1 MRKDSEYRDL
11 FPGALELMILQTLRI
26 KPMHGYAIAQHIK
39 NLSDELL
46 QIEEGSLYPAL
57 QRMLK
62 AGWLE
67 SAMGI
72 SARNRP
78 VRIFKLTALDRKH
91 LEQERSSFERLFA
104 GINRVLAIRKLTSEA
119 NEPQMSWFAAA
130 L

>member
-1 MRKDSEYRDL
+1 MSIDNAQYRDL

-26 KPMHGYAIAQHIK
+26 KPMHGYALAQHIK
-39 NLSDELL
+39 TISDDLL

-67 SAMGI
+67 SEMGL

-78 VRIFKLTALDRKH
+78 VRIFKVTQAGAKH
-91 LEQERSSFERLFA
+91 LEEEISSFEKMFA
-104 GINRVLAIRKLTSEA
+104 GITRVLAIAQS
-119 NEPQMSWFAAA
+119 
-130 L
+130 

>member
-1 MRKDSEYRDL
+1 M
-11 FPGALELMILQTLRI
+11 G
-26 KPMHGYAIAQHIK
+26 
-39 NLSDELL
+39 LS
-46 QIEEGSLYPAL
+46 S
-57 QRMLK
+57 
-62 AGWLE
+62 
-67 SAMGI
+67 
-72 SARNRP
+72 RNRP